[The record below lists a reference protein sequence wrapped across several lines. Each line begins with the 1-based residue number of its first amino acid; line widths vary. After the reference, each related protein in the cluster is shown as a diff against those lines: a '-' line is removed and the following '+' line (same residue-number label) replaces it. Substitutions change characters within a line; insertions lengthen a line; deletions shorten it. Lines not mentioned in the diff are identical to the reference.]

1 MDTVVQKDP
10 PAKGGSHCKEKDP
23 SKAPLFALPPGKG
36 HHNLLR
42 VPMARVTTQFI
53 RPSHVFDG
61 DPPVSPSFDPA
72 APAARGRRLPAAGDG
87 VEGRCP
93 GRHLLH
99 NVRLLRQPLPARSSS
114 PAAVTVH
121 HRLPS
126 AAVLHARHVLLLL
139 PSAALRLHLAPAP
152 FRRRLL
158 LPSPDQHLLQG
169 AAATQPL
176 PTLLPILLL
185 QPSPSLKLLLRC
197 RPLPKSLVPLPLLF
211 HSSPLR
217 LPPVGVPFHNYPENA
232 PRAQIKTRS
241 PSAAVIFDFQILFSP
256 IVSTSDGSHFF
267 KWRLVFST
275 SNGAYV
281 KMGAVA
287 VCFVLASPG
296 GGLPVDDGNEGTSMA
311 GRVGLTTVAEEAVAL
326 RKKTLVTPNED
337 VRSCRWTREGYHR

>member
-1 MDTVVQKDP
+1 MEELEGQNRP
-10 PAKGGSHCKEKDP
+10 IGGAYFTTPSPRLSHSRHSP
-23 SKAPLFALPPGKG
+23 SIPLSPTAEGE
-36 HHNLLR
+36 R
-42 VPMARVTTQFI
+42 
-53 RPSHVFDG
+53 FDG

-99 NVRLLRQPLPARSSS
+99 NVRLLRQPLPARSSSSS

-169 AAATQPL
+169 AAAAQPL

-197 RPLPKSLVPLPLLF
+197 RPLPKSLVPLPLFF

-217 LPPVGVPFHNYPENA
+217 LPPVGVPFHNYP
-232 PRAQIKTRS
+232 PKRPSRS
-241 PSAAVIFDFQILFSP
+241 DQDTISICGSNFRFPNMYSVDTICNLVIL
-256 IVSTSDGSHFF
+256 
-267 KWRLVFST
+267 
-275 SNGAYV
+275 
-281 KMGAVA
+281 
-287 VCFVLASPG
+287 
-296 GGLPVDDGNEGTSMA
+296 
-311 GRVGLTTVAEEAVAL
+311 
-326 RKKTLVTPNED
+326 
-337 VRSCRWTREGYHR
+337 